1 MDMLTKD
8 PQALM
13 TNWMRVYINMNILR
27 STDPA
32 VSQVLDEIKPKL
44 AEANEYV
51 MKFFDLL
58 GVEPEAEG

>member
-1 MDMLTKD
+1 
-8 PQALM
+8 M